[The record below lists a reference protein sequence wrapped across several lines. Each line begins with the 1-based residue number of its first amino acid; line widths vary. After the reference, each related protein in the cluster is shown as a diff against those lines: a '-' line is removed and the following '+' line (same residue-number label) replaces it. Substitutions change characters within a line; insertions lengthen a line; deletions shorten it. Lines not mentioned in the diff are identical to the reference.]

1 MAGDD
6 PDPRVI
12 ALAREVERATRRVGT
27 VEILVRQL
35 AADVTGL
42 ARVVEEPPADDEGA
56 EVGRVRAWLLA
67 EDAGQ
72 ARADLTD
79 LVEWLARVYLRYP
92 GAVLPS
98 CWGFHP
104 AVVEELWWLR
114 QAHHDAY
121 GGPDAS
127 WKLAGDWHD
136 RQRPGVARRIRE
148 SIGGCELALHAEG
161 GEQARPA
168 PAVPLAAHADQLADT
183 WTAHRTTPVPTP
195 DQLTEADQHD
205 RDQHRTNR

>member
-1 MAGDD
+1 MTGDD

-27 VEILVRQL
+27 VEVLVRQL

-42 ARVVEEPPADDEGA
+42 ARVVEEPPADDEVA

-67 EDAGQ
+67 EDTER

-79 LVEWLARVYLRYP
+79 LVEWLAAVYLRYP

-114 QAHHDAY
+114 QAHRDAY

-148 SIGGCELALHAEG
+148 AIGGCELALHVQG
-161 GEQARPA
+161 GEQARPK
-168 PAVPLAAHADQLADT
+168 PAVPLAGYADQIADT
-183 WTAHRTTPVPTP
+183 WTAHRTPPVPTP